1 MELPRDDKKWSII
14 PHFCTPLYP
23 PKGGESCNDR
33 NSLQHFLKTFLTVLT
48 TTTTTFMSGW
58 HWDCLLR
65 NFHFFIFPFILC
77 IKIASQKHQ
86 ERELHYL
93 GLSSLPPSHFHFH
106 CFAWDSSYIYFA
118 LLPFHVTSD
127 CYSELSSSKIVSCT
141 AFTLYCQHKNIILI
155 LSEI

>member
-14 PHFCTPLYP
+14 PHFCNTLYP

-48 TTTTTFMSGW
+48 TTTTTFLNGW